1 MAEASWITR
10 EYALGISVAAYSYL
24 HAIGVPPP
32 DNVFSSPYEVQELRG
47 DLTWQSAG
55 IRTVTWQ
62 WGNITHDQ
70 MSRLLVCIFT
80 SETDVSASGYVRTDV
95 RNAWL
100 GGGAEFADYQCEAKR
115 PKLDG
120 QDGQPAPSATT
131 LYRQAKLVFILV

>member
-1 MAEASWITR
+1 MPEASWITC
-10 EYALGISVAAYSYL
+10 EYALGVSVAAYSYL

-32 DNVFSSPYEVQELRG
+32 DTVFSSPYEVEELRG

-62 WGNITHDQ
+62 WSNITHAQ
-70 MSRLLVCIFT
+70 LRRLLACIFT
-80 SETDVSASGYVRTDV
+80 SETDVSATGYVRTDV

-100 GGGAEFADYQCEAKR
+100 GGSAEFANYTCEVKR

-120 QDGQPAPSATT
+120 QDGQPAPAATT
-131 LYRQAKLVFILV
+131 QYQQAKLTFILT